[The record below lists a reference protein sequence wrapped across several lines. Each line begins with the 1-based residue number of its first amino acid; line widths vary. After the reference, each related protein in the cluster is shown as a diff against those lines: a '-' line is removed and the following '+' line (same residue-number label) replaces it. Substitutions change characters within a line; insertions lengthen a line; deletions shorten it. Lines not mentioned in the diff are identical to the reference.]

1 MSDSTYFILVLAVA
15 AIVIF
20 GAASWMDK
28 SRKKANAKVQ
38 LPLGPVS
45 QILLWISRGILVI
58 TILALIGSFLLN
70 EIVYARLAGSL
81 LIAYIISGF
90 VFQLLHCK
98 ET

>member
-58 TILALIGSFLLN
+58 TILALIGS
-70 EIVYARLAGSL
+70 
-81 LIAYIISGF
+81 YIISGF